1 MLKALL
7 RKSFLAEQRKQELDR
22 DQDYVHGLTTRTI
35 NGSKSASPNRLVYSN
50 VLCTKQKPF
59 ELYFTAA
66 ISLSDCA
73 IEGSVSTQL
82 QHQHRGQGGGGALT
96 SAEVFMHPEESK

>member
-1 MLKALL
+1 
-7 RKSFLAEQRKQELDR
+7 
-22 DQDYVHGLTTRTI
+22 
-35 NGSKSASPNRLVYSN
+35 
-50 VLCTKQKPF
+50 LCTKQKPF